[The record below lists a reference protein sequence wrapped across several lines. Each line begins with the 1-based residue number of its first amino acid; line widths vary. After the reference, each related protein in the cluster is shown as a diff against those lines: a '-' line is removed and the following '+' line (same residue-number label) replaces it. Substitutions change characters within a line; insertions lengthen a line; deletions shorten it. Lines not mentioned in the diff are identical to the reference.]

1 MSMFDSSLPSVTVLC
16 DVPFPATLISG
27 PGIQVLTADPTAWE
41 MSLDYDPLPE
51 DDLLVT
57 PLTQYYMA
65 VEDATQSPEIYAKIR
80 LDRFANSIVNIDQRT
95 PIGDISYTVQ
105 ISDRY
110 VGLTAPLTIPRVITL
125 PPAAT
130 VAPGRQITLQDEC
143 GGLSGTAYWT
153 VLASGADLID
163 GKNVLYIA
171 RRYAGYRLTCDGAS
185 NWSLAAPTGMAIV
198 SAVPGYAVL
207 PDDTTVGVG
216 VILGPTVTITL
227 PPCQLCTP
235 GKTITVLDLG
245 GQCSAVST
253 IAVVPQTGELINGVP
268 APIQATLNAAYSYIT
283 LQSDGSGR
291 WTVTAGGTN
300 PSTETILSSQISD
313 STTIGRNV
321 LTATSTNNAQTAIG
335 ASPTGQTVFTA
346 PTANAALGAL
356 GGTTVGIG
364 VFTAPGQTSAQSA
377 LGLGTMAVQSAI
389 NVGIIGGSIA
399 STQLN
404 NNTIVGGSIDN
415 TQIGATTPA
424 NATFA
429 NCTILG
435 VATATTAP
443 PGTSN
448 TNIATTAFVGAAIAA
463 IPAPVVPQG
472 SNTTPFMSSGPGV
485 PGVAATFSRGD
496 HVHPTDTSRAAASAL
511 ASYLPLAGGTMAGQL
526 TLGNAGRS
534 LVSPGYG
541 DFFTNAQHSFS
552 PTNAI
557 INMGVYSAIP
567 SGGAIAARVDNTT
580 TYLVGFSAGG
590 NFVGSITTDGNSTH
604 YGTSSDQRLKKNI
617 RVITD
622 DLDPGEVI
630 DRLQVRAWEW
640 KQKVNGKQ
648 VTGYGFV
655 AQELH
660 EVVEHA
666 VVVGIDDVEENEMG
680 GRPWQSD
687 AAQLVPYLVAEL
699 QLLRQ
704 RVAQLEGG

>member
-57 PLTQYYMA
+57 PMSNYYFA
-65 VEDATQSPEIYAKIR
+65 VEDAGQTPPLYSKIR
-80 LDRFANSIVNIDQRT
+80 LDRFANSIINIDQRT
-95 PIGDISYTVQ
+95 PIGDTPYTVQ

-110 VGLTAPLTIPRVITL
+110 VGLTAPLTIPRLITL

-130 VAPGRQITLQDEC
+130 VAPGRQITLQDEV
-143 GGLSGTAYWT
+143 GGLSGTAYWS
-153 VLASGADLID
+153 VLPAGTDTID
-163 GKNVLYIA
+163 GKNIFYIA
-171 RRYAGYRLTCDGAS
+171 RRYAGFRFTCDGVGR
-185 NWSLAAPTGMAIV
+185 WSTSAPSGMSVV
-198 SAVPGYAVL
+198 SGVNSYNVL
-207 PDDTTVGVG
+207 PDDDTVAVG
-216 VILGPTVTITL
+216 VILGPSVQIAL
-227 PPCQLCTP
+227 PPCPLCFP
-235 GKTITVLDLG
+235 GKAITVLDLG
-245 GQCSAVST
+245 GQCSNLST
-253 IAVVPQTGELINGVP
+253 IVVSPAPGELINGLP
-268 APIQATLNAAYSYIT
+268 APLQATLNAPYSYIT
-283 LQSDGSGR
+283 LQTDGSGR

-300 PSTETILSSQISD
+300 PSTETILSTQISD

-321 LTATSTNNAQTAIG
+321 LTATSNNTAQAAIG
-335 ASPTGQTVFTA
+335 ASPTGSSVFMA
-346 PTANAALGAL
+346 ASANAALGAL
-356 GGTTVGIG
+356 GGTTVGIN
-364 VFTAPGQTSAQSA
+364 VFTASGQATAQQA

-415 TQIGATTPA
+415 TQIGNTTPA

-443 PGTSN
+443 PGTNN

-472 SNTTPFMSSGPGV
+472 SNTTPMMSTGPGV

-511 ASYLPLAGGTMAGQL
+511 AGYLPLGGGTMGGQL
-526 TLGNAGRS
+526 NLWNGGRA
-534 LVSPGYG
+534 LVSPGFG
-541 DFFTNAQHSFS
+541 DFFPVAQHSFQPANEVICVGS
-552 PTNAI
+552 
-557 INMGVYSAIP
+557 YSAIP
-567 SGGAIAARVDNTT
+567 SGGSIASRVDNTS
-580 TYLVGFSAGG
+580 TYLVGFAY
-590 NFVGSITTDGNSTH
+590 NAQFVGSITTNGTSVN
-604 YGTSSDQRLKKNI
+604 YGTSSDARLKENI

-640 KQKVNGKQ
+640 KQKVDGKQ

-699 QLLRQ
+699 QLLRR